1 MRLPGPIQHDH
12 RWPIVSFADRATEDL
27 FEGARTRETRRL
39 TSDIQREA
47 RLELDM
53 LDAAVE
59 LGGLRAPSGNR
70 LEALRGDLAGLH
82 SIRINAQWRIV
93 FRWTSSGPAEVSV
106 VDYH

>member
-1 MRLPGPIQHDH
+1 MPSSAPEPAPAIWERIWGESVGAAGSATTAAHLPGFH
-12 RWPIVSFADRATEDL
+12 
-27 FEGARTRETRRL
+27 
-39 TSDIQREA
+39 
-47 RLELDM
+47 M

-59 LGGLRAPSGNR
+59 LGDLRAPSGNR